1 MKLRLTAV
9 MLNLRN
15 GANKMFYPAPRGHLL
30 NFPSNRSDRME
41 SAQRSRAQRSFNFFS
56 VAIAAIAMI
65 AAIVVIT
72 ETRL

>member
-15 GANKMFYPAPRGHLL
+15 GANNMFYLAPRGHLL
-30 NFPSNRSDRME
+30 NFPSNRSDHME
-41 SAQRSRAQRSFNFFS
+41 SAQRSKAQRSFNFFS